1 MRSVWKKVQLE
12 QRIVFLN
19 LNQNGDLF
27 PLILQNYRKQVIIFC
42 TLFKGTV
49 CLISRYSKCK
59 DDNVRFTTVPLKPLS
74 EQKCVLDEIN
84 NKIYISSSNP
94 EIILFIRKKFHLTG
108 NGYIGNRKLRMSAKS
123 IMTAA
128 EKLYT
133 QGFISYPRQD

>member
-1 MRSVWKKVQLE
+1 MEESTARVEDCISKPKSKWRPLPLDTVELQK
-12 QRIVFLN
+12 I
-19 LNQNGDLF
+19 GDN
-27 PLILQNYRKQVIIFC
+27 IWFC

-59 DDNVRFTTVPLKPLS
+59 DDNVRFTTVLLKPLS

-133 QGFISYPRQD
+133 QGFISYPR